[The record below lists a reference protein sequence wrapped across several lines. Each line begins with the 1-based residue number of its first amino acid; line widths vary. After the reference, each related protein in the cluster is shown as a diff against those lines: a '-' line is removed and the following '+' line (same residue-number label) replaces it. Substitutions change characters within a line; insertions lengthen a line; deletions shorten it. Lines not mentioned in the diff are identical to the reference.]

1 VAWLA
6 EDRLTGLVWSPN
18 SAWLGVIS
26 LNGVTVYD
34 AAALPPAC
42 FGEGC
47 DLPPLAGNFI
57 PVAGLDPGRVFL
69 SPDGLTLGV
78 LRLDEFAIDLYAV
91 ASGQVTRTLEWLDHA
106 APVLYGV
113 AFSPDWSTLAWFS
126 RGTLLLMDVVTGQPG
141 YMLGTEDFIQAIA
154 FSPDSSLIAAA
165 AAGTVNGE
173 FQPLVQVWQVSNGE
187 PLVSLIGYTQV
198 SINGVANLL
207 RFSQDGR
214 YLMAGHSDGSI
225 AIWNVPG
232 GDPRMFIGGSNIP
245 VNDIALS
252 TDGESLMATYSNQTA
267 TRWDLTKSQ
276 DPVTWSGE
284 LIAISPDA
292 GSLAL
297 LTPDGWE
304 KLIDPATNQEFAT
317 LGNNPYLSSL
327 IFSPN
332 GGLLAAHSVET
343 SFLSLWQLPD
353 AVELAPLTIS
363 PDLAADVAYAPD
375 GATIASVWYGCQA
388 RLWDA
393 PGGEILRMVGPAEP
407 DCTAEPEAAFSP
419 DGSWLALSSGGEGIA
434 AVTLWNYQSGQEI
447 KTLTAGEGSLES
459 LGISPDGNFLAAGTG
474 QIDSSGTVTGG
485 QAVVWDVASGAI
497 AQALPHENWVTSLAF
512 DPDGRVLATGT
523 ATLDSSGTV
532 AGSLVTL
539 WDLETGQQ
547 VRSIDFPGDHVVSLA
562 FSPDGTLLAAGNWSG
577 ELLLWDVGNESPAT
591 TLGTHSDPVVDLAFS
606 PDGRLLAAGFLSAGP
621 GTVEIWEPASG
632 ELLTSLEGQRLAFS
646 PDGAALASIVFDSV
660 RLWGIAP

>member
-1 VAWLA
+1 
-6 EDRLTGLVWSPN
+6 
-18 SAWLGVIS
+18 
-26 LNGVTVYD
+26 
-34 AAALPPAC
+34 
-42 FGEGC
+42 
-47 DLPPLAGNFI
+47 
-57 PVAGLDPGRVFL
+57 
-69 SPDGLTLGV
+69 
-78 LRLDEFAIDLYAV
+78 
-91 ASGQVTRTLEWLDHA
+91 
-106 APVLYGV
+106 
-113 AFSPDWSTLAWFS
+113 
-126 RGTLLLMDVVTGQPG
+126 
-141 YMLGTEDFIQAIA
+141 
-154 FSPDSSLIAAA
+154 
-165 AAGTVNGE
+165 
-173 FQPLVQVWQVSNGE
+173 
-187 PLVSLIGYTQV
+187 
-198 SINGVANLL
+198 
-207 RFSQDGR
+207 
-214 YLMAGHSDGSI
+214 
-225 AIWNVPG
+225 
-232 GDPRMFIGGSNIP
+232 
-245 VNDIALS
+245 
-252 TDGESLMATYSNQTA
+252 
-267 TRWDLTKSQ
+267 
-276 DPVTWSGE
+276 
-284 LIAISPDA
+284 
-292 GSLAL
+292 
-297 LTPDGWE
+297 
-304 KLIDPATNQEFAT
+304 
-317 LGNNPYLSSL
+317 
-327 IFSPN
+327 
-332 GGLLAAHSVET
+332 
-343 SFLSLWQLPD
+343 
-353 AVELAPLTIS
+353 
-363 PDLAADVAYAPD
+363 
-375 GATIASVWYGCQA
+375 
-388 RLWDA
+388 
-393 PGGEILRMVGPAEP
+393 MVGPAEP